1 MLLSVKTG
9 YKSMHPDVEG
19 AGGAS
24 GGVFRRMITY
34 SV

>member
-1 MLLSVKTG
+1 MLLRVKTG

-24 GGVFRRMITY
+24 GGVFMEYVIT
-34 SV
+34 